1 MLYSSASSQSMPE
14 LLDKYEYS
22 FSLVLVY
29 HYAATKG
36 SVHSGLNTQKSFDF
50 IAISVH
56 MFGVRFRK
64 A

>member
-1 MLYSSASSQSMPE
+1 MPE